1 MKAAWPVALGA
12 VALGTI
18 ALGAVAC
25 LMVPGIGLMLAEPP
39 KGLGPEALMLAATM
53 LAVFVAAAVSA
64 VAGFAFSGLCGPL
77 LHPLTADP
85 ARAVV
90 IMAVSSLG
98 IQLLM
103 VWRLRR
109 ELELRRVLPS
119 LAGGLATLP
128 IGVHLLLHLP
138 AGAYASALGACLLAY
153 GCWMLLAPAPPPISP
168 RLVTPGAVLAGAIGG
183 VTGGLAAFP
192 GAMVVIWYGLLG
204 WPRTR
209 QRAVF
214 QPYILVMQVAT
225 LGLILAMAPG
235 GSRLLGEAGPLPLGL
250 VHLPPALL
258 GATLGLRLFQRLS
271 DRAFARTV
279 NLLLIAAG
287 AGLVL

>member
-1 MKAAWPVALGA
+1 MALGA
-12 VALGTI
+12 VFGLVVPGLSLALAGPSQALGPD
-18 ALGAVAC
+18 ALR
-25 LMVPGIGLMLAEPP
+25 
-39 KGLGPEALMLAATM
+39 LAATM
-53 LAVFVAAAVSA
+53 LAVFLAAAVSA
-64 VAGFAFSGLCGPL
+64 AVGFAFSGLCGPM

-90 IMAVSSLG
+90 IMAVASLG
-98 IQLLM
+98 IQALM

-138 AGAYASALGACLLAY
+138 SGAYEFAFGAFLLVY
-153 GCWMLLAPAPPPISP
+153 GCLMLLAPVPPAISP
-168 RLVTPGAVLAGAIGG
+168 RFVTPGAVLAGAIGG
-183 VTGGLAAFP
+183 ITGGLAAFP
-192 GAMVVIWYGLLG
+192 GALVVIWYGLLG
-204 WPRTR
+204 WPKTR

-214 QPYILVMQVAT
+214 QPYILVMQLAT
-225 LGLILAMAPG
+225 LGLIPAMAPAD
-235 GSRLLGEAGPLPLGL
+235 GSRLLSEADPLSPMALA
-250 VHLPPALL
+250 HLAPALL
-258 GATLGLRLFQRLS
+258 GTMLGLRLFQGLS
-271 DRAFARTV
+271 DKAFARTV

>member
-1 MKAAWPVALGA
+1 MRASWPVALG
-12 VALGTI
+12 T
-18 ALGAVAC
+18 VAC
-25 LMVPGIGLMLAEPP
+25 LVTPGIGLALAGPREA
-39 KGLGPEALMLAATM
+39 LGPEALGLAATM
-53 LAVFVAAAVSA
+53 LAVFLAAAVSA
-64 VAGFAFSGLCGPL
+64 VVGFAFSGLCGPL
-77 LHPLTADP
+77 LHPLMVDP
-85 ARAVV
+85 TRAVV

-98 IQLLM
+98 IQVLM

-109 ELELRRVLPS
+109 ELEPWHVLPS

-138 AGAYASALGACLLAY
+138 PGAYGSVLGICLLAY
-153 GCWMLLAPAPPPISP
+153 GCWMLLAPAPPAIPP

-183 VTGGLAAFP
+183 ITGGLAAFP
-192 GAMVVIWYGLLG
+192 GALVVIWYGLVG
-204 WPRTR
+204 WPKTR

-250 VHLPPALL
+250 AHLPPALL

-287 AGLVL
+287 AGLVR